1 MLEAAARR
9 ALRARSHTLKPTV
22 LLGQHGLTPAVVA
35 AIEEALG
42 AHELIK
48 IRLRGIEREARET
61 TIAAITTAT
70 GADVVNVIGHILTL
84 FRANPEPAPA
94 PVAAP
99 ARRPP
104 SRPPAARARPARKPS
119 ADSRNT
125 QPRHPPKGPSRNRRS
140 PR

>member
-9 ALRARSHTLKPTV
+9 ALRARSHALKPTV
-22 LLGQHGLTPAVVA
+22 LLGQHGLTAPVMA
-35 AIEEALG
+35 AIEEALS

-48 IRLRGIEREARET
+48 IRLRGIERDARED
-61 TIAAITTAT
+61 TIIAITTAT

-84 FRANPEPAPA
+84 FRARPAPA

-104 SRPPAARARPARKPS
+104 SRPPAARARKVREPHAEP
-119 ADSRNT
+119 RNT
-125 QPRHPPKGPSRNRRS
+125 QPRRPQGGSSRNRRS